1 MRRGEALG
9 MMWEDIDTDNGLLH
23 ISRGVTHPQQ
33 NQPNIETLPTT
44 KSGVRD
50 CLQHHQESFLEPF

>member
-1 MRRGEALG
+1 